1 MRKVSAVLALLFVMG
16 AITGCKLH
24 YHLPILWFG
33 PSGAWQTFDVAIAV
47 APDGAKQIFY
57 VNCSYNG
64 YCTITHEKNY
74 QGEPH
79 ALMHLYTPETDY
91 TSIVPF
97 YRFPDAAVADNGI
110 TYLVWH
116 YMDHNGY
123 YYDCW
128 NYIAADNSVPNASC
142 NPLQDEAQYSPEN
155 SYPKVVT
162 YDNVAYAVYEVYGGS
177 TNSLYYRQLSPLD
190 ASHGQVTGVG
200 GGTSANPSLA
210 VSSYIDEDEQT
221 RYVLHVA
228 WANEWGNASSRTV
241 YNNNYGVTGNMISQ
255 RISSDIGSRSD
266 PVIVTIDSSSKT
278 YIVYR
283 LDGTP
288 DKLALEYCDLPKCS
302 VMIGV
307 PDLLFG
313 VGNWEL
319 MGRPDMIAGGEN
331 IIITFTGMNDTTQV
345 DTSFQEV
352 FHVTYQAG
360 GSIPVTVWRIT
371 NNNDEEGDT
380 RIVWVT
386 DSDGATAVIAWRN
399 NPDEGYYRDAYI
411 YDIITDAS
419 FGSDGIRMILQSPDA
434 VAGGY
439 FDIASNG
446 PNIGGIVIDLYSSI
460 EGRHYPWFTFNG
472 YGTYQPIIN
481 RP

>member
-1 MRKVSAVLALLFVMG
+1 
-16 AITGCKLH
+16 
-24 YHLPILWFG
+24 
-33 PSGAWQTFDVAIAV
+33 
-47 APDGAKQIFY
+47 
-57 VNCSYNG
+57 
-64 YCTITHEKNY
+64 
-74 QGEPH
+74 
-79 ALMHLYTPETDY
+79 
-91 TSIVPF
+91 
-97 YRFPDAAVADNGI
+97 
-110 TYLVWH
+110 
-116 YMDHNGY
+116 
-123 YYDCW
+123 
-128 NYIAADNSVPNASC
+128 
-142 NPLQDEAQYSPEN
+142 
-155 SYPKVVT
+155 
-162 YDNVAYAVYEVYGGS
+162 
-177 TNSLYYRQLSPLD
+177 
-190 ASHGQVTGVG
+190 
-200 GGTSANPSLA
+200 
-210 VSSYIDEDEQT
+210 
-221 RYVLHVA
+221 
-228 WANEWGNASSRTV
+228 
-241 YNNNYGVTGNMISQ
+241 
-255 RISSDIGSRSD
+255 
-266 PVIVTIDSSSKT
+266 
-278 YIVYR
+278 
-283 LDGTP
+283 
-288 DKLALEYCDLPKCS
+288 
-302 VMIGV
+302 
-307 PDLLFG
+307 
-313 VGNWEL
+313 
-319 MGRPDMIAGGEN
+319 
-331 IIITFTGMNDTTQV
+331 MNDTTQV